1 MAETRSALI
10 IACEAFADPGLPR
23 LQDLVSA
30 ASTFGNVLEDPY
42 VGDFEV
48 RMLADQ
54 PARVIRSGVAEFF
67 AGSRPG
73 DLLLVYYGGYGIRDA
88 DGELYLAAADTA
100 TDRLETTAV
109 RAGFVNRQ
117 IGIGGSRNVVL
128 LLDCPDPGV
137 FSRGARATGAGRG
150 IEREFRGR
158 GRAVIAA
165 SGPPGYGSWQP
176 TFTEALGMGLATRA
190 ADRDEDGRVGLDD
203 LYDYVVRKT
212 RHTASGPVSGL
223 TGLDETPY
231 LTRDTRLDSY
241 GQLGRSRGLR
251 PAPPPDGTPRL
262 IPMPRDV
269 ESPLESTEGTR
280 RGIGPLDVPSFSR
293 IGRTPAA
300 LFWNTRFPRDQGILL
315 NRPHL
320 VVAGAEYRLETGLGR
335 KAEPGA
341 VSSPQE
347 PGRLLGRQ
355 IRYRLEAENG
365 EFRLPDSA
373 QWQVM
378 TESPAMTCTIAGTD
392 AFAVFYRSPQAG
404 TAIIRALLI
413 VDNGSVDQ
421 QQIKLTA
428 VADDDEAETVP
439 RSSGADS
446 PARPVGRSVAGAP
459 SPDYRLSIWKYFADL
474 SHHNTRVGEVKLQ
487 PELAEQL
494 KEVATAQYSELRDV
508 SLQHP
513 LQAGGGLRVADSG
526 EAKLRLAKA
535 GAELH
540 RRLFR
545 EPVREIT
552 GGLPAKLGAMA
563 DYLRD
568 TGDAA
573 DPPLLQI
580 ITHDFPLPWGLLYD
594 RSSDGGEDLKAP
606 EDVDEAGFWGRRFDI
621 YRSVVSVDRD
631 TRRGRR
637 RWVKPVIGFDVP
649 RNQEQQDYVDGLRA
663 DLSDVLLRVEDT
675 VSTVP
680 DLRDWATG
688 GGDSDLI
695 YLFCHT
701 RPARYGKPGNWLG
714 LGQAEDEER
723 VGLDELEQW
732 WGKPRLTNPIVILN
746 ACSSGQ
752 QDTIYG
758 APFVEFFMDKWG
770 AQAFIGTD
778 WPINASFADVFGRR
792 LLREILVNRHS
803 LRDAFR
809 VVSDEAAAAD
819 NFFPLM
825 YAIYGLNTVQFTDPL
840 SA

>member
-10 IACEAFADPGLPR
+10 IASEAFADPGLPR
-23 LQDLVSA
+23 LHGLVAA
-30 ASTFGNVLEDPY
+30 ASAFGNVLEDPD

-48 RMLADQ
+48 RMLAGQ
-54 PARVIRSGVAEFF
+54 PARVIREGVAEFF
-67 AGSRPG
+67 AGSRTG

-88 DGELYLAAADTA
+88 DGKLYLAAADTA
-100 TDRLETTAV
+100 ADRLETTAV

-117 IGIGGSRNVVL
+117 IGVGGSRTVVL
-128 LLDCPDPGV
+128 LLDCPDPDV
-137 FSRGARATGAGRG
+137 FSRGPRARGAGRG
-150 IEREFRGR
+150 IEREFRGQ

-165 SGPPGYGSWQP
+165 SGLPGYGSWQP
-176 TFTEALGMGLATRA
+176 TFTEALGAGLATRT
-190 ADRDEDGRVGLDD
+190 ADRDEDGRVGLDE

-212 RHTASGPVSGL
+212 WHTASGPVSGL
-223 TGLDETPY
+223 DGLDWPPY
-231 LTRDTRLDSY
+231 LTRDIRPDSY
-241 GQLGRSRGLR
+241 GLGARRGLR
-251 PAPPPDGTPRL
+251 AAPPPERTPGL
-262 IPMPRDV
+262 IPMPREV
-269 ESPLESTEGTR
+269 ESPLESAGGAR
-280 RGIGPLDVPSFSR
+280 RGIDPLDVAPFRR

-347 PGRLLGRQ
+347 PARLLGRQ

-378 TESPAMTCTIAGTD
+378 AESPAMICTTAGTD
-392 AFAVFYRSPQAG
+392 AFAVCYRSPEAG

-421 QQIKLTA
+421 QQIRLTA
-428 VADDDEAETVP
+428 VADDEEAETVP
-439 RSSGADS
+439 RSSGAGS
-446 PARPVGRSVAGAP
+446 PARSVGRSVAGAP
-459 SPDYRLSIWKYFADL
+459 SPDYRFGIWKYFADL
-474 SHHNTRVGEVKLQ
+474 SHQNTRVGEVKLQ
-487 PELAEQL
+487 PELADQL
-494 KEVATAQYSELRDV
+494 KVVATEQYRKLCDV

-513 LQAGGGLRVADSG
+513 LQADRGLRVADSG

-545 EPVREIT
+545 EPLQEIT
-552 GGLPAKLGAMA
+552 GGLPARLGAMA

-568 TGDAA
+568 TGDVA

-580 ITHDFPLPWGLLYD
+580 VTHDFPLPWGLLYD
-594 RSSDGGEDLKAP
+594 RSGDGGEDLKTP
-606 EDVDEAGFWGRRFDI
+606 EDVEEAGFWGRRFDI

-637 RWVKPVIGFDVP
+637 RWVKPVIGLDVP
-649 RNQEQQDYVDGLRA
+649 RNQEQRDYVDELRA
-663 DLSDVLLRVEDT
+663 DLSDVLLRIEDT

-680 DLRDWATG
+680 GLRDWATG

-701 RPARYGKPGNWLG
+701 RPARYGRPGNWLG

-732 WGKPRLTNPIVILN
+732 WGRPRLTNPIVILN

-792 LLREILVNRHS
+792 LLREILLHRRS

-809 VVSDEAAAAD
+809 VVSDEAAADD

-825 YAIYGLNTVQFTDPL
+825 YAIYGLNTVQFADPP

>member
-1 MAETRSALI
+1 MAEIRSALI
-10 IACEAFADPGLPR
+10 IASEAFADPGLPR
-23 LQDLVSA
+23 LPRVVVNASA
-30 ASTFGNVLEDPY
+30 FADVLEDPGI
-42 VGDFEV
+42 GDFDV
-48 RMLADQ
+48 RTLVNQ
-54 PARVIRSGVAEFF
+54 PVQAIRARVTEFL
-67 AGSRPG
+67 AGHGPG
-73 DLLLVYYGGYGIRDA
+73 DLLLVYYAGYGIRD
-88 DGELYLAAADTA
+88 DRGELYLAAADTVPG
-100 TDRLETTAV
+100 RLEATAV
-109 RAGFVNRQ
+109 PAEFVSRQ
-117 IGIGGSRNVVL
+117 IGFSGSRQVML
-128 LLDCPDPGV
+128 MLDCAERV
-137 FSRGARATGAGRG
+137 TFSGNLVAKGYGGPG
-150 IEREFRGR
+150 IEQEFGGPGR
-158 GRAVIAA
+158 MVIAA
-165 SGPPGYGSWQP
+165 SGGPGYA
-176 TFTEALGMGLATRA
+176 ALGPAFTVAMVEGLETGA
-190 ADRDEDGRVGLDD
+190 ANRGGGGLVGVDD
-203 LYDYVVRKT
+203 LYDYAARRVRELP
-212 RHTASGPVSGL
+212 ASQVPSLGAVDLREGLYIARGGGRPSSFGP
-223 TGLDETPY
+223 P
-231 LTRDTRLDSY
+231 R
-241 GQLGRSRGLR
+241 GRQSRPESDVPTRGLHR
-251 PAPPPDGTPRL
+251 GTGSPPPFGDGVGPG
-262 IPMPRDV
+262 V
-269 ESPLESTEGTR
+269 GVALESLTTE
-280 RGIGPLDVPSFSR
+280 
-293 IGRTPAA
+293 PAA

-320 VVAGAEYRLETGLGR
+320 VVAGAEYRLETGLGPR
-335 KAEPGA
+335 AEPDA
-341 VSSPQE
+341 MSSPQQAA
-347 PGRLLGRQ
+347 RLLGRQ

-365 EFRLPDSA
+365 EFRRPDSA
-373 QWQVM
+373 QWQI
-378 TESPAMTCTIAGTD
+378 TAESAAMTCTAAGTD
-392 AFAVFYRSPQAG
+392 AFAVFYRAREAG
-404 TAIIRALLI
+404 PAIIRALLI

-428 VADDDEAETVP
+428 VAGDEEAETVP
-439 RSSGADS
+439 RSSVAGS

-487 PELAEQL
+487 PELADQL

-649 RNQEQQDYVDGLRA
+649 RNQEQQDYVDELRA

-723 VGLDELEQW
+723 VGLDDLEQW